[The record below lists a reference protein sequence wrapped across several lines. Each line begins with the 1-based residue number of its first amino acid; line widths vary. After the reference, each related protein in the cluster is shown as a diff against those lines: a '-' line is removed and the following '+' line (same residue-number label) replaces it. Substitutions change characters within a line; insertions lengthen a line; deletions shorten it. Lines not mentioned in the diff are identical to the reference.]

1 MFEILNQF
9 SWWSALDIC
18 LIAVAIYHILLL
30 IRGTKAAQILSGILI
45 IIAAFVASSILP
57 LTTVNW
63 VLSKFYSS
71 IILIITILFQ
81 DDIRLALSRIGQK
94 PLMVSKERISSQQ
107 MFDEL
112 SQSAHMLAADGIG
125 GLIVIE
131 RSIILSRYVDIG
143 IRLNA
148 NISKELIVSIF
159 HQNSPIHDGAIVI
172 QQGRISAAG
181 CFLPLTKKEDLAQ
194 NMGTRHRAALGISQE
209 TDCAVIL
216 ISEEKKSISLVID
229 GTFYDAQEQAI
240 LENLLTHHLIEKP
253 RYLGSIRTHRHT

>member
-1 MFEILNQF
+1 MAEILRQF
-9 SWWSALDIC
+9 SWWSVLDII
-18 LIAVAIYHILLL
+18 LIAIAIYHILLL
-30 IRGTKAAQILSGILI
+30 IRGTKTAQILSGILV
-45 IIAAFVASSILP
+45 IIAAFVASSVLP

-71 IILIITILFQ
+71 ILLIIIILFQ
-81 DDIRLALSRIGQK
+81 DDIRIALSRIGQK
-94 PLMVSKERISSQQ
+94 PLIAAKERLSSQQ

-112 SQSAHMLAADGIG
+112 SQAAQLLAENRFGA
-125 GLIVIE
+125 LIVLE

-159 HQNSPIHDGAIVI
+159 NQNAPIHDGAIII
-172 QQGRISAAG
+172 QQGRIAAAG
-181 CFLPLTKKEDLAQ
+181 CFLPLTKKENLGQ

-209 TDCAVIL
+209 TDSAVIL
-216 ISEEKKSISLVID
+216 ISEEKGTISLVID
-229 GTFYDAQEQAI
+229 GTFYAANEKSI

-253 RYLGSIRTHRHT
+253 RYLGSLKTHRYR